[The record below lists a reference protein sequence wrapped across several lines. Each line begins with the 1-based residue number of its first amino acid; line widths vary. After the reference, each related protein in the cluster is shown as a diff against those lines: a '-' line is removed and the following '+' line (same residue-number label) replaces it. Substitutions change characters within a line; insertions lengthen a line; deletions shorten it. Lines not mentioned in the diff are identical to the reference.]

1 MELIERIP
9 TEKIAYVK
17 SMDFKEFKKYSM
29 KCKNDDE
36 RKVKFNMMKAFC
48 AAHTKARGEIRRIY
62 SYTQTTPL
70 EVGGRL
76 YCGNSIQGLQKDFR
90 GFLMDGVTT
99 DIDMKNAHPVILRYL
114 CKINNILC
122 PNLSYYIDN
131 RDEVLRTFDE
141 DGKTMFLCAVN
152 DDKLNK
158 KCTNPFFK
166 DFDKECKMIQK
177 RLTSLECYKH
187 IVDSVPATRLYNFL
201 GSGIN
206 RILCVY
212 ENKIIQHVVSVVNG
226 RGIEICAL
234 MFDGILIYGDHYVDG
249 TLLTEVENVVN
260 EAFDGLNMKFAYK
273 THSTDIEMPDDFEAN
288 DTSVKID
295 EGRSFDEM
303 AELFEQTHC
312 KIRAN
317 GVFIEEKANKITVM
331 SRTHLVTSNECATYD
346 KIVENAKTGEM
357 SIVQK
362 NFIRDWL
369 VNNDCQR
376 HYDEMECYPD
386 TTKCPSNCYN
396 TWRPFAMELVK
407 EYTPVPEAVELF
419 RKHIKI
425 LCANDEEVTTYMEAW
440 IAQMI
445 QYPAVKSICPTLI
458 SKAGA
463 GKGTLML
470 LLSAMIGKEKYF
482 ETTTPS
488 RDIFGQFNGHMSD
501 SFLVNLDELCKKEML
516 GAEGQFKSLTTNPSL
531 TINEKG
537 VKSYKIHSYHRFII
551 TSNSEDPISSTKDD
565 RRNLIIRSSD
575 ELIGNKPYFEDLY
588 GFFKDVNAMKSCY
601 EYFKSIPNMDKFGHL
616 PMPKTVYQEDI
627 KEASISP
634 IEMWLIDLAKTNSS
648 SEELAV
654 SSTAQYTLFTEW
666 CAKYGIKYEVS
677 NVQFGVR
684 IKRMNIAGVGES
696 VHTKTG
702 YKRVFNIPE
711 LIKHFKIEIVT
722 EDGVTDDDKLLN
734 HSQIKIE
741 TEDGVSDDNE
751 M

>member
-9 TEKIAYVK
+9 TEKIAFIK
-17 SMDFKEFKKYSM
+17 SMDYKKFKEFSK
-29 KCKNDDE
+29 KCKNEDE

-48 AAHTKARGEIRRIY
+48 TAHTKARGEIRRIY

-90 GFLMDGVTT
+90 GFLMDGITT
-99 DIDMKNAHPVILRYL
+99 DVDMKNAHPVILRYL
-114 CKINNILC
+114 CKKNNILC

-131 RDEVLRTFDE
+131 RDEVLRNFDE
-141 DGKTMFLCAVN
+141 DGKTLFLCAVN

-158 KCTNPFFK
+158 KCSNQFFK
-166 DFDKECKMIQK
+166 DFDKECKMIQ
-177 RLTSLECYKH
+177 RAITSLECYKH

-201 GSGIN
+201 GSAIN

-212 ENKIIQHVVSVVNG
+212 ENKIIQQVVTVVNS

-234 MFDGILIYGDHYVDG
+234 MFDGILLYGNHYVDE
-249 TLLTEVENVVN
+249 TLLTEVESVVN

-273 THSTDIEMPDDFEAN
+273 EHTTNIEMPDDFEAV

-303 AELFEQTHC
+303 AEVFEKTHC

-317 GVFIEEKANKITVM
+317 GVFIEEKANKINVM
-331 SRTHLVTSNECATYD
+331 SRTHLVTSNECTTYD
-346 KIVENAKTGEM
+346 KIIENGKTGMM
-357 SIVQK
+357 SVTQK
-362 NFIRDWL
+362 NFIHDWL
-369 VNNDCQR
+369 VNNDNQR
-376 HYDEMECYPD
+376 EYDEMECYPD

-407 EYTPVPEAVELF
+407 DYTPMPEAVDIF

-425 LCANDEEVTTYMEAW
+425 LCGNDDVVATYIEAW

-445 QYPAVKSICPTLI
+445 QYPAIKSICPTLI
-458 SKAGA
+458 SKPGA

-470 LLSAMIGKEKYF
+470 LLSAMLGKEKYF

-488 RDIFGQFNGHMSD
+488 RDVFGQFNGHMSD
-501 SFLVNLDELCKKEML
+501 SFLVNFDELCKKEMM
-516 GAEGQFKSLTTNPSL
+516 GAEGQFKALTTNPSL

-537 VKSYKIHSYHRFII
+537 VKSYKINSYHRFII
-551 TSNSEDPISSTKDD
+551 TSNSEEPISSSKDD

-575 ELIGNKPYFEDLY
+575 ELIGDKDYFNDLY
-588 GFFKDVNAMKSCY
+588 GLLDDVDAMKSCY
-601 EYFKSIPNMDKFGHL
+601 EYFKSIPDMDKFGHI
-616 PMPKTVYQEDI
+616 PMPKTEYQEDI
-627 KEASISP
+627 KQASVSP
-634 IEMWLIDLAKTNSS
+634 IELWLIDFAKTHAG
-648 SEELAV
+648 SEELSV
-654 SSTAQYTLFTEW
+654 SASAQYTQFMEW
-666 CAKYGIKYEVS
+666 CGKCGIKYEIN
-677 NVQFGVR
+677 NVQFSVR
-684 IKRMNIAGVGES
+684 LKRLSVAGVS
-696 VHTKTG
+696 NSMSTKSG
-702 YKRVFNIPE
+702 NKRIFNIPE
-711 LIKHFKIEIVT
+711 MIKHFKIEIDT
-722 EDGVTDDDKLLN
+722 EDGVTDDD
-734 HSQIKIE
+734 
-741 TEDGVSDDNE
+741 T